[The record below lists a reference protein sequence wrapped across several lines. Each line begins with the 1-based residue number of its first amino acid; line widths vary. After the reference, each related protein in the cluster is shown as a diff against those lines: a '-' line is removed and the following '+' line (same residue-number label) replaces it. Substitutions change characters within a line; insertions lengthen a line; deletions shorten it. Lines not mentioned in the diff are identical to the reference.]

1 MYALGR
7 STANRQVKI
16 HKTSQQLG
24 KSYVIQNIL
33 CWKIKAFA
41 SAFTWINLLTVQK
54 WIFPWSSWGSRE
66 ARTELPASISL
77 CLGLPIKS
85 ANQFSTINPG
95 GYVSIL
101 GFCACSRVWTKLR
114 RCPGTVLCDQ
124 NTSQVLN
131 TETSACSAS
140 QQVPMDG
147 APRLG
152 SCLPEAPCCP
162 VLYKNC
168 KWIYNIFPD
177 RRSTGQLILILWS

>member
-1 MYALGR
+1 MLKNKGFCFGFHLDKPAYCTKMDFSLE
-7 STANRQVKI
+7 
-16 HKTSQQLG
+16 
-24 KSYVIQNIL
+24 
-33 CWKIKAFA
+33 
-41 SAFTWINLLTVQK
+41 LL
-54 WIFPWSSWGSRE
+54 GSRE

-131 TETSACSAS
+131 TETSAS
-140 QQVPMDG
+140 QQVPTDG

-162 VLYKNC
+162 VLYKHC